1 MYSSKTKTNDLVNH
15 RKAKNKSMSYNG
27 SQFNEML
34 LSASSM
40 KTELYVQWSIVPAI
54 CLSHAVD
61 QLYRIIAVGAGTCL
75 NAHIYNNDIFV

>member
-1 MYSSKTKTNDLVNH
+1 
-15 RKAKNKSMSYNG
+15 
-27 SQFNEML
+27 ML

-40 KTELYVQWSIVPAI
+40 KTELYVHWSTVPAI

-75 NAHIYNNDIFV
+75 NAHIYNKDIFV